1 MVKIRKTHLTQGVRY
16 GILLGIAGGIAEI
29 IWVASYG
36 LFTGGSSA
44 AVARGVSAT
53 VSTVL
58 PAVSLEMAPVAYGI
72 VIHMALAVG
81 LGVALVF
88 AWRALAEQRQ
98 RLVNEYAFMVAAL
111 AMVWAFNFFI
121 LLPLIDPA
129 FVALIPYPASLL
141 SKLLFGLA
149 GAVMLRHMPVY
160 RSASIPIHARVP

>member
-1 MVKIRKTHLTQGVRY
+1 MVKIRKAHLTQGVRY

-88 AWRALAEQRQ
+88 AWRALADQRQ

-111 AMVWAFNFFI
+111 AMIWAFNFFI

>member
-1 MVKIRKTHLTQGVRY
+1 MAKIRKARLTKIARY

-36 LFTGGSSA
+36 LLTGGSSA

-58 PAVSLEMAPVAYGI
+58 PAVSLEVAPVAYGI
-72 VIHMALAVG
+72 VIHMLLAAG
-81 LGVALVF
+81 LGIVLVF

-111 AMVWAFNFFI
+111 ASVWAFNFFI
-121 LLPLIDPA
+121 LLPLIDTA
-129 FVALIPYPASLL
+129 FVALMPYPASLL
-141 SKLLFGLA
+141 SKLLFGLV
-149 GAVMLRHMPVY
+149 GAVMLRHLPLY
-160 RSASIPIHARVP
+160 RPASIPIHVRAP